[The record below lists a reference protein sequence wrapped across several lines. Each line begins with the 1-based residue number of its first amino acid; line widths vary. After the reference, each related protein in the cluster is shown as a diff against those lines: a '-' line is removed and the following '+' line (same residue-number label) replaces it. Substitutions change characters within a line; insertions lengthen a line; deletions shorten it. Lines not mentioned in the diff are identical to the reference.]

1 MGKDLRRVLGFWDS
15 VAIGIAAMI
24 GAGIFVVSGIG
35 TRIAGSAV
43 ILAFIIAGVVALFN
57 AFSSAELA
65 AAIPREGGTYEYA
78 RRLLSPKVGFI
89 TGWFFISSKMLESAT
104 IALAFGAYVSL
115 VLNFD
120 PRIFGV
126 IAVLVLT
133 LVNVAGVRA
142 STDAS
147 KVMAVIKVGVLAAF
161 AFFGLSAVKAAH
173 FVPFAPSGLQ
183 GVLTASAIVFFA
195 YTGYARI
202 ATLGEEVKE
211 PRKTIPKAILIS
223 LVITIIVYVSVV
235 TVGIGLVGVQRFG
248 SSNSPIATA
257 ASVLGGPVWV
267 ALVIFGA
274 GVATLSVL
282 LSDLFSSSR
291 TVFAMARNSDFPK
304 VLSEMR
310 DVNPVNSVIVTSA
323 IVLALVL
330 TGSLVQVATLTS
342 LTILIYYAV
351 TNISALK
358 LQPEKRL
365 YPRMIP
371 IAGLIS
377 CLGLLVFLPL
387 QQWIWTALLLASG
400 IVYMI
405 IRKI

>member
-1 MGKDLRRVLGFWDS
+1 MAKDLQRVLGFWDS

-43 ILAFIIAGVVALFN
+43 ILAFIIAGIVALFN

-65 AAIPREGGTYEYA
+65 SAIPREGGTYEYA

-89 TGWFFISSKMLESAT
+89 TGWFFVSSKMLESAT

-115 VLNFD
+115 VLNIE

-126 IAVLVLT
+126 VAVLALT
-133 LVNVAGVRA
+133 MINAAGIRT

-147 KVMAVIKVGVLAAF
+147 KIMAVIKVGVLAAF
-161 AFFGLSAVKAAH
+161 ALFGLSAIKPTH
-173 FVPFAPSGLQ
+173 FVPFASGGLQ
-183 GVLTASAIVFFA
+183 GVLTASAIIFFA

-211 PRKTIPKAILIS
+211 PRKTIPKAILVS

-235 TVGIGLVGVQRFG
+235 TVGIGLVGVQKFG
-248 SSNSPIATA
+248 SSNSPIAA
-257 ASVLGGPVWV
+257 AAAVLGGPWV

-291 TVFAMARNSDFPK
+291 TVFAMARNGDFPK

-310 DVNPVNSVIVTSA
+310 DMNPVNSVIATSA
-323 IVLALVL
+323 VVLALVL
-330 TGSLVQVATLTS
+330 TGSLVQVAALTS

-351 TNISALK
+351 TNLSALR
-358 LQPEKRL
+358 LQPEKKL
-365 YPRMIP
+365 YPKIIP

-377 CLGLLVFLPL
+377 CLGLLVFLPV
-387 QQWIWTALLLASG
+387 QQWIWTGLLLAAG
-400 IVYMI
+400 LVYMI